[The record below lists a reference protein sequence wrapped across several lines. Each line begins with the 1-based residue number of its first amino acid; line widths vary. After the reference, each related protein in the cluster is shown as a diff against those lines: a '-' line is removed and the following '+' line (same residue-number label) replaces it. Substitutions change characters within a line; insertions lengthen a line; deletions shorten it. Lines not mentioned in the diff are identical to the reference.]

1 MFLLKNRL
9 GRVPLL
15 YDFYE
20 NQEIDPLVIIREYK
34 TYDAFMVAMEQDKY
48 KNVLNEQEKLTLE
61 YLSKTVLSGVRPD
74 ELVILSQLLHRD
86 HIAVADFIK
95 EYQNTY
101 GIEISTSRVKEAVQ
115 VLCRDIL

>member
-1 MFLLKNRL
+1 MM
-9 GRVPLL
+9 P
-15 YDFYE
+15 
-20 NQEIDPLVIIREYK
+20 
-34 TYDAFMVAMEQDKY
+34 FMVAMEQDKY

-95 EYQNTY
+95 SIKIPMELKSAHP
-101 GIEISTSRVKEAVQ
+101 G
-115 VLCRDIL
+115 